1 MNARFLAVH
10 RVSGGGVRTKEN
22 IYTIFPKL
30 LETLQKAGGGGGGKN
45 VTRKNR
51 KKKNFLRARHDCSH
65 ELRAA
70 MDICV
75 KNRPVKSQTWMEKW
89 LVAEEA
95 LSHHD

>member
-1 MNARFLAVH
+1 MEESELRKTFIL
-10 RVSGGGVRTKEN
+10 SSLS
-22 IYTIFPKL
+22 FWKL
-30 LETLQKAGGGGGGKN
+30 CRRGGGKN

-51 KKKNFLRARHDCSH
+51 KKIFLRARHDCSH

-75 KNRPVKSQTWMEKW
+75 KNRPVKSQTRMEKW

-95 LSHHD
+95 LPPHD